1 MVGACALHL
10 PALVGVKQEV
20 TAVYTNDITAVY
32 TKNAATAT
40 VQPSYEDHSRS
51 NATCCSAV
59 GAPSECAARLRR
71 PGAYPRGSQPSRAV
85 RRAQVYIRGI
95 ANAALGCHEDGH
107 PDPGIL
113 RLRWSARGAQAFAK
127 RCTACC
133 CLLRWCKQQH
143 AQIVAEAAMAQLQCA
158 ARRRSWSISSAPC
171 GRTLTKIRVNAQR
184 AAKVGTG
191 GTWPVWSFRR
201 RFCRF
206 AAGLACISHKKK
218 ATFWRDLI
226 DRFPRLI
233 DFLCNTENVGQ
244 VLRHPTVAWQCVQA
258 KGRVLCAC
266 P

>member
-1 MVGACALHL
+1 MGACALHL

-158 ARRRSWSISSAPC
+158 ARRWSWSISSAPC

-244 VLRHPTVAWQCVQA
+244 VLRHPTVAWRCVQA